1 MWASSLTSARR
12 TIRSSAASSTVYV
25 APRGITFERWA
36 DEWFA
41 SLRRP
46 KENTKRVYRASIAYG
61 KLAFGTKQ
69 VRKIGAADIGRL
81 LDLVAHTS
89 PASQRRHLRVLHGC
103 FAVAVRRG
111 YATRNPV
118 AELEESAKPR
128 ASERR
133 PAYFT
138 DAELARLWPELAK
151 REPVYL
157 HLSRIALTTGC
168 RQGEL
173 VATRWGSVRLLD
185 RELHVDETYVQGIGL
200 SAPKGNEG
208 RTVDLTPA
216 AVELLEQWFA
226 AFGSPGDHD
235 LVFPHPLTGGYLVG
249 STITRDVLYR
259 AIERRRHPAR
269 GRAWPATELPLA
281 PALVRADRAPER
293 RSDGLGPAPA
303 RALDDHAHCGHLR
316 PLGAQGREGGGREV
330 GGGLPRVGA
339 RGRRL
344 RAPAFGRRTTCRTPT
359 CSRRRNRSRS
369 RSRRSRGGV
378 YHCLTT
384 MPCRPFT
391 SALATTARCVTIRA
405 QASALLPSCRW

>member
-1 MWASSLTSARR
+1 MASLQARHSR
-12 TIRSSAASSTVYV
+12 RCALGRPWTTFADATKERGCTCSPLYHVVTRDGNRLAREPAGHDRKTAERVLRKVGVEVDEDRYV
-25 APRGITFERWA
+25 APRSITFERWA

-46 KENTKRVYRASIAYG
+46 KENTKRVYRASIDYG
-61 KLAFGTKQ
+61 KRAFGTKQ
-69 VRKIGAADIGRL
+69 VRKIGAADISRL
-81 LDLVAHTS
+81 LDLVADTS

-128 ASERR
+128 APERR

-157 HLSRIALTTGC
+157 HLCGVALTTGC

-173 VATRWGSVRLLD
+173 VAIRWGSVRLLD

-226 AFGSPGDHD
+226 ACGSPGDHE

-259 AIERRRHPAR
+259 AMRDAGIP
-269 GRAWPATELPLA
+269 
-281 PALVRADRAPER
+281 
-293 RSDGLGPAPA
+293 
-303 RALDDHAHCGHLR
+303 
-316 PLGAQGREGGGREV
+316 REG
-330 GGGLPRVGA
+330 
-339 RGRRL
+339 
-344 RAPAFGRRTTCRTPT
+344 
-359 CSRRRNRSRS
+359 
-369 RSRRSRGGV
+369 
-378 YHCLTT
+378 
-384 MPCRPFT
+384 
-391 SALATTARCVTIRA
+391 
-405 QASALLPSCRW
+405 